1 MIPLHINEASEEG
14 TSSVHRSNNGKK
26 NLDNFNS
33 WWEEAGH
40 LINYFVCLLIVT
52 LLNNLFYD
60 IAEGKVC
67 HVRPKNQAV
76 KDNKRVGTKDRKSI
90 MIMLL
95 EEYTH
100 IKYGLEATRLLAY
113 W

>member
-1 MIPLHINEASEEG
+1 MIPLHINEGSEEG
-14 TSSVHRSNNGKK
+14 TSSVHRSNSGKK

-60 IAEGKVC
+60 IAEGEGMSCKVE
-67 HVRPKNQAV
+67 KSGSEGQQAGR
-76 KDNKRVGTKDRKSI
+76 NK
-90 MIMLL
+90 
-95 EEYTH
+95 
-100 IKYGLEATRLLAY
+100 GLEVHNDHAS
-113 W
+113 